1 MQDASMA
8 QSYRTQCGA
17 NAHGIPW
24 QYRQVT
30 LKSRESLDT
39 IAEYLME
46 EIMFRKVSIS
56 LVAAVLI
63 AGGISAV
70 PASAASKISNGVAC
84 TKVNATTTVNGYK
97 YKCAKNA
104 LVKNSKLT
112 WLSAECLTAVTQYQA
127 AIKAQS
133 DLANVADQ
141 TAALDTE
148 YIAASA
154 ALATTTAALEKA
166 RAQVTQFQAT
176 MNASTVAA
184 DKQKLAGAISKL
196 ANAVLVLSGS
206 KTKLS
211 TQVKDLEAKKALL
224 LSAPGQLK
232 TNADDAKASANLLCA
247 KGF

>member
-1 MQDASMA
+1 
-8 QSYRTQCGA
+8 
-17 NAHGIPW
+17 
-24 QYRQVT
+24 
-30 LKSRESLDT
+30 
-39 IAEYLME
+39 
-46 EIMFRKVSIS
+46 MFRKVSLS

-70 PASAASKISNGVAC
+70 PASAAAKISNGVAC
-84 TKVNATTTVNGYK
+84 TKVNATTTVSGYK

-127 AIKAQS
+127 AIKAQA

-148 YIAASA
+148 YATATAALASTSA
-154 ALATTTAALEKA
+154 ALDKA

-196 ANAVLVLSGS
+196 ANAVLVLSGA
-206 KTKLS
+206 KTKLA

-224 LSAPGQLK
+224 VSAPGQLK
-232 TNADDAKASANLLCA
+232 TSADDAKASAGLLCA

>member
-1 MQDASMA
+1 
-8 QSYRTQCGA
+8 
-17 NAHGIPW
+17 
-24 QYRQVT
+24 
-30 LKSRESLDT
+30 
-39 IAEYLME
+39 
-46 EIMFRKVSIS
+46 MFRKVSLS

-70 PASAASKISNGVAC
+70 PASAAAKIGNGVAC
-84 TKVNATTTVNGYK
+84 TKVNATTTVSGYK

-112 WLSAECLTAVTQYQA
+112 WLSAECLAAVTQYQA
-127 AIKAQS
+127 AIKAQA

-148 YIAASA
+148 YATATAALASTSA
-154 ALATTTAALEKA
+154 ALDKA

-196 ANAVLVLSGS
+196 ANAVLVLSGA
-206 KTKLS
+206 KTKLA

-224 LSAPGQLK
+224 VSAPGQLK
-232 TNADDAKASANLLCA
+232 TSADDAKASAGLLCA

>member
-1 MQDASMA
+1 
-8 QSYRTQCGA
+8 
-17 NAHGIPW
+17 
-24 QYRQVT
+24 
-30 LKSRESLDT
+30 
-39 IAEYLME
+39 
-46 EIMFRKVSIS
+46 MFRKVSLS

-70 PASAASKISNGVAC
+70 PASAAAKISNGVAC
-84 TKVNATTTVNGYK
+84 TKVNATTTVSGYK

-127 AIKAQS
+127 AIKAQA
-133 DLANVADQ
+133 DLVNVADQ

-148 YIAASA
+148 YATATAALASTSA
-154 ALATTTAALEKA
+154 ALDKA

-196 ANAVLVLSGS
+196 ANAVLVLSGA
-206 KTKLS
+206 KTKLA

-224 LSAPGQLK
+224 VSAPGQLK
-232 TNADDAKASANLLCA
+232 TSADDAKASAGLLCA

>member
-1 MQDASMA
+1 
-8 QSYRTQCGA
+8 
-17 NAHGIPW
+17 
-24 QYRQVT
+24 
-30 LKSRESLDT
+30 
-39 IAEYLME
+39 
-46 EIMFRKVSIS
+46 MFRKVSLS

-70 PASAASKISNGVAC
+70 PASAAAKISNGVAC
-84 TKVNATTTVNGYK
+84 TKVNATTTVSGYK

-112 WLSAECLTAVTQYQA
+112 WLSAECLAAVTQYQA
-127 AIKAQS
+127 AIKAQA

-148 YIAASA
+148 YATATAALASTSA
-154 ALATTTAALEKA
+154 ALDKA

-196 ANAVLVLSGS
+196 ANAVLVLSGA
-206 KTKLS
+206 KTKLA

-224 LSAPGQLK
+224 VSAPGQLK
-232 TNADDAKASANLLCA
+232 TSADDAKASAGLLCA

>member
-1 MQDASMA
+1 
-8 QSYRTQCGA
+8 
-17 NAHGIPW
+17 
-24 QYRQVT
+24 
-30 LKSRESLDT
+30 
-39 IAEYLME
+39 
-46 EIMFRKVSIS
+46 MFRKVSIS
-56 LVAAVLI
+56 LVAAALI
-63 AGGISAV
+63 AGGLSAA
-70 PASAASKISNGVAC
+70 PASAAAKISNGTAC
-84 TKVNATTTVNGYK
+84 SKVNATTTVSGYK
-97 YKCAKNA
+97 YKCAKNP

-112 WLSAECLTAVTQYQA
+112 WLSAECLTAVGQFQA

-148 YIAASA
+148 YAAASA
-154 ALATTTAALEKA
+154 ALASTSAALDKA

-176 MNASTVAA
+176 MNASTSPA

-211 TQVKDLEAKKALL
+211 AQVKDLEAKKALL
-224 LSAPGQLK
+224 VSAPGQLK

>member
-1 MQDASMA
+1 
-8 QSYRTQCGA
+8 
-17 NAHGIPW
+17 
-24 QYRQVT
+24 
-30 LKSRESLDT
+30 
-39 IAEYLME
+39 
-46 EIMFRKVSIS
+46 MFRKVSLS

-70 PASAASKISNGVAC
+70 PASAAAKISNGVAC
-84 TKVNATTTVNGYK
+84 TKVNATTTVSGYK

-127 AIKAQS
+127 AIKAQA

-148 YIAASA
+148 YATATAALASTSA
-154 ALATTTAALEKA
+154 ALDKA

-176 MNASTVAA
+176 MNASPVAA
-184 DKQKLAGAISKL
+184 DKQTLAGAISKL
-196 ANAVLVLSGS
+196 ANAVLVLSGA
-206 KTKLS
+206 KTKLA

-224 LSAPGQLK
+224 VSAPGQLK
-232 TNADDAKASANLLCA
+232 TSADDAKASAGLLCA

>member
-1 MQDASMA
+1 
-8 QSYRTQCGA
+8 
-17 NAHGIPW
+17 
-24 QYRQVT
+24 
-30 LKSRESLDT
+30 
-39 IAEYLME
+39 
-46 EIMFRKVSIS
+46 MFRKVSLS

-70 PASAASKISNGVAC
+70 PASAAAKISNGVAC
-84 TKVNATTTVNGYK
+84 TKVNATTTVSGYK

-112 WLSAECLTAVTQYQA
+112 WLSAECLNAVTQYQA
-127 AIKAQS
+127 AIKAQA

-148 YIAASA
+148 YATATAALASTSA
-154 ALATTTAALEKA
+154 ALDKA

-196 ANAVLVLSGS
+196 ANAVLVLSGA
-206 KTKLS
+206 KTKLA

-224 LSAPGQLK
+224 VSAPGQLK
-232 TNADDAKASANLLCA
+232 TSADDAKASAGLLCA

>member
-1 MQDASMA
+1 
-8 QSYRTQCGA
+8 
-17 NAHGIPW
+17 
-24 QYRQVT
+24 
-30 LKSRESLDT
+30 
-39 IAEYLME
+39 
-46 EIMFRKVSIS
+46 MFRKVSLS

-70 PASAASKISNGVAC
+70 PASAAAKISNGVAC
-84 TKVNATTTVNGYK
+84 TKVNATTTVSGYK
-97 YKCAKNA
+97 YKCAKNT

-127 AIKAQS
+127 AIKAQA

-148 YIAASA
+148 YATATAALASTSA
-154 ALATTTAALEKA
+154 ALDKA

-196 ANAVLVLSGS
+196 ANAVLVLSGA
-206 KTKLS
+206 KTKLA

-224 LSAPGQLK
+224 VSAPGQLK
-232 TNADDAKASANLLCA
+232 TSADDAKASAGLLCA

>member
-1 MQDASMA
+1 MA
-8 QSYRTQCGA
+8 LPPSYAQIT
-17 NAHGIPW
+17 
-24 QYRQVT
+24 
-30 LKSRESLDT
+30 S
-39 IAEYLME
+39 IAGYHSD
-46 EIMFRKVSIS
+46 ISNGGNMFRKVSIS

-70 PASAASKISNGVAC
+70 PASAAAKISNGVAC
-84 TKVNATTTVNGYK
+84 TKVNATTSVSGYK

-127 AIKAQS
+127 AVKAQA
-133 DLANVADQ
+133 DLTNVTDQ

-148 YIAASA
+148 YATATA
-154 ALATTTAALEKA
+154 ALASTSAALEKA

-176 MNASTVAA
+176 MNASTNAA
-184 DKQKLAGAISKL
+184 SKLKLAGAISKL
-196 ANAVLVLSGS
+196 ANAVLVLSGA

-224 LSAPGQLK
+224 ASAPGQLQ
-232 TNADDAKASANLLCA
+232 TSADDAKASSALLCA

>member
-1 MQDASMA
+1 
-8 QSYRTQCGA
+8 
-17 NAHGIPW
+17 
-24 QYRQVT
+24 
-30 LKSRESLDT
+30 
-39 IAEYLME
+39 
-46 EIMFRKVSIS
+46 MFRKVSIS

-63 AGGISAV
+63 TGGISAV
-70 PASAASKISNGVAC
+70 PASAAAKISNGVAC
-84 TKVNATTTVNGYK
+84 SKVNATTSVSGYK
-97 YKCAKNA
+97 YKCAKNP
-104 LVKNSKLT
+104 LVKNAKLT

-127 AIKAQS
+127 AIKAQA
-133 DLANVADQ
+133 DLTNVTDQ

-148 YIAASA
+148 YATAAA
-154 ALATTTAALEKA
+154 ALASTSAALEKA

-196 ANAVLVLSGS
+196 ANAVLVLSGA

-224 LSAPGQLK
+224 ASAPGQLK
-232 TNADDAKASANLLCA
+232 TSADDAKASANLLCA

>member
-1 MQDASMA
+1 
-8 QSYRTQCGA
+8 
-17 NAHGIPW
+17 
-24 QYRQVT
+24 
-30 LKSRESLDT
+30 
-39 IAEYLME
+39 
-46 EIMFRKVSIS
+46 MFRKVSLS

-70 PASAASKISNGVAC
+70 PASAAAKISNGVAC
-84 TKVNATTTVNGYK
+84 TKVNATTTVSGYK

-127 AIKAQS
+127 AIKAQA

-148 YIAASA
+148 YATATAALASTSA
-154 ALATTTAALEKA
+154 ALDKA

-196 ANAVLVLSGS
+196 ANAVLVLSGA

-224 LSAPGQLK
+224 VSAPGQLK
-232 TNADDAKASANLLCA
+232 TSADDAKASAGLLCA

>member
-1 MQDASMA
+1 
-8 QSYRTQCGA
+8 
-17 NAHGIPW
+17 
-24 QYRQVT
+24 
-30 LKSRESLDT
+30 
-39 IAEYLME
+39 
-46 EIMFRKVSIS
+46 MFRKVSIS

-63 AGGISAV
+63 AGGVSAV
-70 PASAASKISNGVAC
+70 PASAAAKISNGVAC
-84 TKVNATTTVNGYK
+84 TKVNATTTVSGYK
-97 YKCAKNA
+97 YKCAKNH

-127 AIKAQS
+127 AIKAQA
-133 DLANVADQ
+133 DLANVSDQ

-148 YIAASA
+148 YATASA
-154 ALATTTAALEKA
+154 ALASTTAALEKA

-176 MNASTVAA
+176 MNASTVPA

-206 KTKLS
+206 KTKLA

-224 LSAPGQLK
+224 ISAPGQLK

>member
-1 MQDASMA
+1 
-8 QSYRTQCGA
+8 
-17 NAHGIPW
+17 
-24 QYRQVT
+24 
-30 LKSRESLDT
+30 
-39 IAEYLME
+39 
-46 EIMFRKVSIS
+46 MFRKVSIS

-63 AGGISAV
+63 AGGVSAV
-70 PASAASKISNGVAC
+70 PASAAAKISNGVAC
-84 TKVNATTTVNGYK
+84 TKVNATTTVSGYK
-97 YKCAKNA
+97 YKCAKNP

-127 AIKAQS
+127 AIKAQA
-133 DLANVADQ
+133 DLANVSDQ

-148 YIAASA
+148 YATASA
-154 ALATTTAALEKA
+154 ALASTTAALEKA

-176 MNASTVAA
+176 MNASTVPA

-206 KTKLS
+206 KTKLA
-211 TQVKDLEAKKALL
+211 TQVKDLEAKKTLL

-232 TNADDAKASANLLCA
+232 TNADDAKASAALLCA

>member
-1 MQDASMA
+1 
-8 QSYRTQCGA
+8 
-17 NAHGIPW
+17 
-24 QYRQVT
+24 
-30 LKSRESLDT
+30 
-39 IAEYLME
+39 
-46 EIMFRKVSIS
+46 MFRKVSLS

-70 PASAASKISNGVAC
+70 PASAAAKISNGVAC
-84 TKVNATTTVNGYK
+84 TKVNATTTVSGYK

-127 AIKAQS
+127 AIKAQA
-133 DLANVADQ
+133 DLANVSDQ

-148 YIAASA
+148 YATASA
-154 ALATTTAALEKA
+154 ALASTSAALDKA

-206 KTKLS
+206 KTKLA

-224 LSAPGQLK
+224 VSAPGQLK
-232 TNADDAKASANLLCA
+232 TNADDAKASAALLCA